1 MNESCIFMIT
11 LQSRRG
17 PKAWRDCCSP
27 WMVQLK
33 RYLCLLLGTRW
44 IGAHS
49 AVAFHG
55 IHQRQEESHLRKNG
69 HVYCDQLTLASDFLP
84 VSPFPMNR
92 GAVGLEDSSYLTG
105 RRTSVH
111 AKLYHQEQG
120 KDGCSIL
127 DVCFNTINQEERAA
141 KVICVCLWKFQ

>member
-1 MNESCIFMIT
+1 MERL
-11 LQSRRG
+11 LQSLDG
-17 PKAWRDCCSP
+17 TTKEVPLSTFGYKMDWSTLCCG
-27 WMVQLK
+27 
-33 RYLCLLLGTRW
+33 LG
-44 IGAHS
+44 AL
-49 AVAFHG
+49 HG

-69 HVYCDQLTLASDFLP
+69 HIYCDQLTLASDFLP

-111 AKLYHQEQG
+111 AKLYHQEQR